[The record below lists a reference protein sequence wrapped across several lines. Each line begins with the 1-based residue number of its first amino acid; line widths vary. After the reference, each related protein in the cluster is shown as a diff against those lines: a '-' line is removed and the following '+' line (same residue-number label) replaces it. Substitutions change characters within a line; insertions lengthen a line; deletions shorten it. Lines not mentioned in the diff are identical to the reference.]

1 VAECCSVGDD
11 QLLLFW
17 DRRQPGEAP
26 SARVGG
32 VHQNDINCVSWNAE
46 ATHLVATGDSD
57 GVSTL
62 PP

>member
-1 VAECCSVGDD
+1 VGDD